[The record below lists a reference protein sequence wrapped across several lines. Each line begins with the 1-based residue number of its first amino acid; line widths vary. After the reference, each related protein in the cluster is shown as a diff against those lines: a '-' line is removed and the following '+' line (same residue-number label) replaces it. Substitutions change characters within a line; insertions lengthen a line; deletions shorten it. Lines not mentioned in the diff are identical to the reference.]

1 MNGLARGSGTPDTPP
16 PEPARRDGTPDSA
29 PRDPAMAIGA
39 RGSRARRSENGH
51 PHRRPGRPRG
61 PGTSREAIL
70 RAARA
75 KFADLGYDRATIR
88 GIAAAAGVD
97 ARMVTHYFR
106 TKQHLFLEVVE
117 PPIDPAGAIP
127 GGSHDMTP
135 EEIGFAVARYLVA
148 ALESEDQLHV
158 ILAVIRSAS
167 SEPDVVPLVR
177 TFVTERVLLP
187 VASQVTADRP
197 HLRAAL
203 IGSQIVGLVYA
214 RHLVGIDAL
223 AQADPETLVRALAP
237 VITHYLTGDL
247 G

>member
-1 MNGLARGSGTPDTPP
+1 MDETAPGAGPAAGPPTGPGPDP
-16 PEPARRDGTPDSA
+16 A
-29 PRDPAMAIGA
+29 PRPRR
-39 RGSRARRSENGH
+39 RGRRS
-51 PHRRPGRPRG
+51 G

-70 RAARA
+70 RAARTE
-75 KFADLGYDRATIR
+75 FADVGYDRATIR

-97 ARMVTHYFR
+97 PRMVTHYFR

-117 PPIDPAGAIP
+117 PPIDPADAFPGAAADLAP
-127 GGSHDMTP
+127 R
-135 EEIGFAVARYLVA
+135 EIGLAVARYLVA
-148 ALESEDQLHV
+148 VLESEDRLRV

-177 TFVTERVLLP
+177 TFVTQRVLLP

-203 IGSQIVGLVYA
+203 IGSQVVGLVYA

-223 AQADPETLVRALAP
+223 VDVDPETLVQALAP